1 MNYKYID
8 ALHSISP
15 NIPNDDWVKTGMA
28 CKAENMPFN
37 VWDDWSSK
45 GETYDPKRAKA
56 VWHSISDTGGV
67 TGGTLLYMAGKTA
80 NNGNIQAPPSDLK
93 KASNAKALVN
103 KVNALDIFA
112 SYPNAV
118 DTHPYIVKKQGCAD
132 GLKVVPDDSN
142 EKINGINVA
151 GALVIPCYEQSSI
164 STLQYI
170 INSHKLNPY
179 GYKFGEGYFIQG
191 VDRSEIY
198 VCEGIGQLWAAI
210 EATGKSAVSTFGI
223 GRTNRVVSQ
232 LRLENPD
239 SQIILVADKGQE
251 LTTQT
256 IAKQHQCKFITMPDG
271 WEKNSD
277 INDLLLKDGRAA
289 LVALLSKAKDS
300 KPNKEDAKERLQR
313 LKEAM
318 KTDLT
323 TIDKY
328 SNRSH
333 YIDGLL
339 VPGHHTVLY
348 GAAGS
353 FKTTAT
359 AALCLQALDKFP
371 LLEVHYW
378 GFDCSQPFIEAI
390 VKHINHDR
398 FFIFSQQT
406 ANDMQSFYKEYI
418 ENDLSLNN
426 IIIVLDT
433 YKFLSTDINNK
444 NANKA
449 AMHFIKSVCKLGA
462 AWISLGHS
470 NKNGESQSGTAEVEQ
485 DSDGLLKIQSE
496 VVNGKAYST
505 IEKAGR
511 CRWGDASISLE
522 TIITIED
529 KESPHLF
536 WLNAIQNL
544 KITSHVDVALLKSQ
558 KEKQPQMEVIAKVIN
573 DEYAKNR
580 TPINKTSLKKLINDN
595 DFISLSQRD
604 IEKTLYEGNG
614 KYWQIEANKEK
625 NQQLFKPVSGVR
637 NA

>member
-1 MNYKYID
+1 MID
-8 ALHSISP
+8 RYGEALYSLSP
-15 NIPNDDWVKTGMA
+15 DLPHHLWIKTGMA
-28 CKAENMPFN
+28 WKAAGRDFST
-37 VWDDWSSK
+37 WDHWSQGGKS
-45 GETYDPKRAKA
+45 YNAKDTKSA
-56 VWHSISDTGGV
+56 WDSFKNDGSITA
-67 TGGTLLYMAGKTA
+67 GTLLYMAGMTA
-80 NNGNIQAPPSDLK
+80 NNGNIKTSNSDLNK
-93 KASNAKALVN
+93 VSNINALAN
-103 KVNALDIFA
+103 KVNALDIFS
-112 SYPNAV
+112 SYPNAE
-118 DTHPYIVKKQGCAD
+118 DSHPYIVKKQGWAD
-132 GLKVVPDDSN
+132 DLKVVPDDSK
-142 EKINGINVA
+142 EQIRGINLA
-151 GALVIPCYEQSSI
+151 GALVIPCYEKSSI

-170 INSHKLNPY
+170 TNSDKLNLA
-179 GYKFGEGYFIQG
+179 GASFGEGYFIQG
-191 VDRSEIY
+191 LDKSQIY

-251 LTTQT
+251 LTIQT

-277 INDLLLKDGRAA
+277 INDLLLRDGRAA
-289 LVALLSKAKDS
+289 LEALLSNVKDG

-339 VPGHHTVLY
+339 VPGHHTFLY

-353 FKTTAT
+353 FKTTST

-371 LLEVHYW
+371 SLEVHYW

-390 VKHINHDR
+390 VKHINHER

-418 ENDLSLNN
+418 ENDISLNN

-485 DSDGLLKIQSE
+485 DSDGILKIQSE

-522 TIITIED
+522 TIITMED

-558 KEKQPQMEVIAKVIN
+558 KEKQPQMEVIAKIIN
-573 DEYAKNR
+573 DEYAKSR

-595 DFISLSQRD
+595 DFVSLSQRD
-604 IEKTLYEGNG
+604 VDKTLYEGNG

-625 NQQLFKPVSGVR
+625 NQQMFKPVSGVR